1 MSPQVVLGLVFLFDG
16 LLIAA
21 VSLPLIA
28 SRVPRNRIYGFRTP
42 KTLASD
48 EVWYEANR
56 FAGRQLF
63 GAGLAQVMGALLLL
77 IFARQLSP
85 DVVALIGLA
94 LTLAPLGMALIRSF
108 RFIVLCVVFD
118 SAIRCG
124 HESPLA

>member
-63 GAGLAQVMGALLLL
+63 GAGLAQVVGAVVLLMLAGRL
-77 IFARQLSP
+77 DTDTVGFA
-85 DVVALIGLA
+85 GLA
-94 LTLAPLGMALIRSF
+94 LTLVPLGVALMRSF
-108 RFIVLCVVFD
+108 GYLRRL
-118 SAIRCG
+118 
-124 HESPLA
+124 